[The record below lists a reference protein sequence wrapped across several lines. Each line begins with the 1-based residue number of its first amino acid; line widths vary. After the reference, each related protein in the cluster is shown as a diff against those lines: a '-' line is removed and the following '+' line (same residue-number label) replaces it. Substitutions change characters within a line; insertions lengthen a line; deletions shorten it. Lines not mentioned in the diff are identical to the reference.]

1 VRIAVLAK
9 QVPQIESLQLGR
21 DQRLIRDG
29 LALEMNAYCRRA
41 VSQGVEIARASG
53 GSCHVY
59 TLGPESAEDVL
70 REAIAWGAD
79 GGVLISD
86 PAFAGSDTL
95 ATSRA
100 LAAALVLDGPW
111 DLILVG
117 RNSVDA
123 DTGQVGPEIAELLDL
138 PFAGGARELAIA
150 GEKVAVR
157 CELDDGWREATVS
170 LPAVISAAERLINPC
185 KSPVEARQAVESAAL
200 KRLTAIDLG
209 PGPWGQEGS
218 PTTVGRMRTLDVA
231 RHRIKLS
238 GPVEEQVAR
247 AVALMSSTSTSVGFQ
262 ESGAALP
269 APQMRR
275 QPIPA
280 SIEGTTHIVA
290 VAEPGRPGMIS
301 DLLSWAALLA
311 ADVSAKIIVAGPQAA
326 QFPAEALAGADQIL
340 DIEGTTVEEDHARAL
355 AKWANE
361 ARPWAMLF
369 PSTMWGREVAGRL
382 AARLDLGLTG
392 DAVELTSEDGKLV
405 CWKPA
410 FGGRL
415 VAAITSDSDIQL
427 VTLRPGTSPG
437 SPVTRADH
445 ASVPVTVLSGDSQLR
460 VVVSKETRDSAP
472 EDLLRAS
479 NVVTVGQGVK
489 PSEYADL
496 DLLLSVLGAE
506 LAATRK
512 VTDQGWLP
520 RSKQIGIT
528 GHSIAP
534 ALNVVIGASGKFNHM
549 VGSQASGLILVIN
562 SDPAAP
568 VFDWADI
575 GIVADWREAVP
586 LLARLLFRLARGGD
600 GSTTV
605 GLTYP
610 GSRSEASER

>member
-1 VRIAVLAK
+1 VRIAVLVK
-9 QVPQIESLQLGR
+9 QVPQIESLQVGR

-29 LALEMNAYCRRA
+29 VSLEMNAYCRRA

-59 TLGPESAEDVL
+59 TLGPDSAEDVL

-79 GGVLISD
+79 GAVLISD

-95 ATSRA
+95 ATARA
-100 LAAALVLDGPW
+100 LAAALVLGGPW
-111 DLILVG
+111 DLVLVG

-123 DTGQVGPEIAELLDL
+123 NTGQIGPEVAELLDL
-138 PFAGGARELAIA
+138 PFAGAVRELAVA
-150 GEKVAVR
+150 GGKAAVR

-170 LPAVISAAERLINPC
+170 LPAVISAAERLITPC

-200 KRLTAIDLG
+200 RRLTATDLG
-209 PGPWGQEGS
+209 SGPWGQEGS
-218 PTTVGRMRTLDVA
+218 PTTVGRVRTLDVS

-238 GPVEEQVAR
+238 GPVEQQVAS
-247 AVALMSSTSTSVGFQ
+247 AVALMSSLSTSIGFQ
-262 ESGAALP
+262 SSGP
-269 APQMRR
+269 AVPGMRR
-275 QPIPA
+275 QPVPA
-280 SIEGTTHIVA
+280 PIEGSAHIVV
-290 VAEPGRPGMIS
+290 VAEPGQSSTTS
-301 DLLSWAALLA
+301 DLLSWASLLA

-326 QFPAEALAGADQIL
+326 QIPPGTLAGADQIL
-340 DIEGTTVEEDHARAL
+340 DIEGTMVEEDHARAL
-355 AKWANE
+355 AQWANDV
-361 ARPWAMLF
+361 RPWAMLF
-369 PSTMWGREVAGRL
+369 SSTMWGREVAGRL
-382 AARLDLGLTG
+382 AASLDLGLTG
-392 DAVELTSEDGKLV
+392 DAVELTAESGKLV

-427 VTLRPGTSPG
+427 VTLRPGMSPG
-437 SPVTRADH
+437 LPVTRVGH
-445 ASVPVTVLSGDSQLR
+445 ASAPVTVLSGDSRLR
-460 VVVSKETRDSAP
+460 VTVSNETHDWAP

-479 NVVTVGQGVK
+479 NVVSVGQGVK
-489 PSEYADL
+489 PNEYIDL
-496 DLLLSVLGAE
+496 DPLLSVLCAE

-512 VTDQGWLP
+512 VTDLGWLP

-534 ALNVVIGASGKFNHM
+534 ALNVVIAASGKFNHM
-549 VGSQASGLILVIN
+549 VGSQASGLILAIN

-586 LLARLLFRLARGGD
+586 LLAQLLSDSGAAETDL
-600 GSTTV
+600 
-605 GLTYP
+605 P
-610 GSRSEASER
+610 RSA